1 MNVLCQKR
9 PWFMGLL
16 LGMQCLIFSC
26 TIVFAQETTT
36 GLALPEITDL
46 VAEQA
51 KLSQDMVWQG
61 ISRPSYN
68 APLSFALP
76 GVIYSIDVE
85 AGATVK
91 KGDLLMSLDTR
102 AEDQRLALL
111 AAEMQST
118 IKQRVL
124 ETQRAQAKLDMERFR
139 NARKHNAATDME
151 VQHAELQ
158 YRLATLGLEEEAFR
172 IKQLGLNREELLAQR
187 EKMRLYAACDG
198 IVEDIP
204 VERGMAIDRNV
215 AALRLVTIDPMLVEL
230 NLPVEIAD
238 TLQEGTF
245 LDVIMDD
252 GSVVKGKVTH
262 KTSIAVL
269 SSRTL
274 RVRLSV
280 PNPHG
285 HSVGLLVKVIPPQ

>member
-1 MNVLCQKR
+1 MKHFFL
-9 PWFMGLL
+9 FLL
-16 LGMQCLIFSC
+16 LSIQSVAFCSTTL
-26 TIVFAQETTT
+26 FAQENTA
-36 GLALPEITDL
+36 GLELPEITDL
-46 VAEQA
+46 MAEQA
-51 KLSQDMVWQG
+51 KASKAMVWQG

-76 GVIYSIDVE
+76 GVIYTIDVE
-85 AGATVK
+85 AGDKVK
-91 KGDLLMSLDTR
+91 AGDLLMSLDTR

-118 IKQRVL
+118 IKRRVL

-158 YRLATLGLEEEAFR
+158 YKLATLGLEEETFR

-204 VERGMAIDRNV
+204 VERGMAIDRNI
-215 AALRLVTIDPMLVEL
+215 AALRLVTIDPMIVEL

-238 TLQEGTF
+238 KLEEGTL
-245 LDVIMDD
+245 LDIIMDD
-252 GSVVKGKVTH
+252 GCVAKGTVTH
-262 KTSIAVL
+262 KASIAVL

-274 RVRLSV
+274 RVRLTV
-280 PNPHG
+280 PNPMG
-285 HSVGLLVKVIPPQ
+285 HSVGLLVKVVPPQ